1 MKQVMTRAGSEA
13 PAAHHEMALAAGQQA
28 LVTGAGSG
36 IGRAIALAL
45 AHERLNL
52 VLVGRDRH
60 KLDTVAG
67 KITTRAEI
75 VVADLTTK
83 EGVKAVVDAVRD
95 RLHVIVHCAGTYL
108 RESIA
113 SISADAWRSMEEL
126 NVKAPILLVAGCL
139 TPLRAARGQVVF
151 INSTAG
157 LSSGAPGMAAYS
169 ATKHALKAA
178 VDILRQE
185 VNADGIRVLSVFPGR
200 TATPMQLAIL
210 DGEGRSAAPGSLMRP
225 DDIASMTIAALRL
238 PRSAEVTDIIMRPM
252 RPL

>member
-1 MKQVMTRAGSEA
+1 MQVITPADSEPAGREV
-13 PAAHHEMALAAGQQA
+13 ALAAGQRA

-36 IGRAIALAL
+36 IGRSIAVALAR
-45 AHERLNL
+45 EGLNL

-60 KLDTVAG
+60 KLDVVAG
-67 KITTRAEI
+67 KITTTADI
-75 VVADLTTK
+75 VAADLATT
-83 EGVKAVVDAVRD
+83 EGVKAVVNAVRD
-95 RLHVIVHCAGTYL
+95 RLHVIVHCAGAYL
-108 RESIA
+108 REPIA
-113 SISADAWRSMEEL
+113 SISADAWRSIEEL
-126 NVKAPILLVAGCL
+126 NVKAPILLVGGCL
-139 TPLRAARGQVVF
+139 APLRAARGQVVF

-157 LSSGAPGMAAYS
+157 LSTGAPGMAAYA

-178 VDILRQE
+178 VDVLRRE

-210 DGEGRSAAPGSLMRP
+210 AGEGRSAASGNLMRP

-238 PRSAEVTDIIMRPM
+238 PRSAEVTDIVMRPM

>member
-1 MKQVMTRAGSEA
+1 MTQVMTRTGSEA
-13 PAAHHEMALAAGQQA
+13 AAAHDEMALAAGQRA

-45 AHERLNL
+45 ARERLNL

-60 KLDTVAG
+60 KLDAVAG
-67 KITTRAEI
+67 KITTGTEV

-83 EGVKAVVDAVRD
+83 EGVKAVVDAVGD
-95 RLHVIVHCAGTYL
+95 SLHVIVQCAGTYL
-108 RESIA
+108 RESIV
-113 SISADAWRSMEEL
+113 SMSADTWRSMEEL
-126 NVKAPILLVAGCL
+126 NVKAPILLVSGCL
-139 TPLRAARGQVVF
+139 APLRTARGQVVF

-157 LSSGAPGMAAYS
+157 LSSGAPGMAAYAAS
-169 ATKHALKAA
+169 KHALKAA
-178 VDILRQE
+178 ADVLRQE

-210 DGEGRSAAPGSLMRP
+210 DGEGLSAVPGSLMRP